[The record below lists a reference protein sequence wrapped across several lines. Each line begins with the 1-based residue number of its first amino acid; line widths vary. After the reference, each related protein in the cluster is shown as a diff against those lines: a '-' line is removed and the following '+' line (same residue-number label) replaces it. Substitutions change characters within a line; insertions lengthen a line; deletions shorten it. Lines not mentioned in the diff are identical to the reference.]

1 MIKDTKEKLDNI
13 NKLAI
18 ETAGSLAFVFEYFEA
33 NSTELAHMPSG
44 SINSVLAGAMRS
56 LDNISKHI
64 YESNDVLESLIPI
77 DSAETGSAADANKII
92 DLYLA
97 NLDSDLSAMQ
107 KLENHKK
114 VEKMMRDN
122 QSERKQRLSSIEAE
136 NVTQIR

>member
-33 NSTELAHMPSG
+33 NNTELAHMPSG

-56 LDNISKHI
+56 LDSISKQL
-64 YESNDVLESLIPI
+64 YESNDVLESLIPM
-77 DSAETGSAADANKII
+77 DTEKTGSAADANKII

-97 NLDSDLSAMQ
+97 NLDGNLS
-107 KLENHKK
+107 LEHKSKNHKRAIQ
-114 VEKMMRDN
+114 MMRDN
-122 QSERKQRLSSIEAE
+122 QAERKQKLSSIETE

>member
-33 NSTELAHMPSG
+33 NNTELAHMPSG
-44 SINSVLAGAMRS
+44 SINNVLAGAMRS
-56 LDNISKHI
+56 LDNISKQL
-64 YESNDVLESLIPI
+64 YDSNDVLESLLPM
-77 DSAETGSAADANKII
+77 DTEETSSAADANKII

-97 NLDSDLSAMQ
+97 NLDSDLSLGQ
-107 KLENHKK
+107 RSKNHDRAIQ
-114 VEKMMRDN
+114 MMRKN
-122 QSERKQRLSSIEAE
+122 QAERKQRLSAIEAE